1 MRRIVLGIAGALKLG
16 GSPEGEIHK
25 AQLTHD
31 FPDCCLITGKNYPG
45 DGRSFLGC
53 GVVTE
58 DNRVATAAHVIE
70 GKVDIAISFA
80 GSFGEE
86 NARNRIKA
94 EHAYIHKGH
103 SGHHSHNDLAI
114 LEFDKELEVVPSP
127 RATDNDFKE
136 ANLVTVVGY
145 GAMENRGVYLNF
157 EKNYADDIKMI
168 SNEQNLNNGDEA
180 SYGFDGHTEFVIGP
194 RPCEADSGGPVYTS
208 SGNDRR
214 LLGVFTRKV
223 SWHLYDRSTISN
235 CQRESI
241 CSLIKPFNENDYE
254 RKF

>member
-1 MRRIVLGIAGALKLG
+1 MRRVVLSIVSAFKLG
-16 GSPEGEIHK
+16 GSPEGKIE
-25 AQLTHD
+25 AARLTHA

-45 DGRSFLGC
+45 GGRSFLGC
-53 GVVTE
+53 GVVIE

-70 GKVDIAISFA
+70 GKEDIAISFA

-86 NARNRIKA
+86 SAKNRIKA
-94 EHAYIHKGH
+94 AHGYIHKDH
-103 SGHHSHNDLAI
+103 SSHHSHNDLAI
-114 LEFDKELEVVPSP
+114 LEFDKQLGVVPSP
-127 RATDNDFKE
+127 RATDNDFKT
-136 ANLVTVVGY
+136 ASLVTVVGY
-145 GAMENRGVYLNF
+145 GALENRGVYLNF

-168 SNEQNLNNGDEA
+168 SNEHNQNSGDEA

-208 SGNDRR
+208 SGGDRR

-223 SWHLYDRSTISN
+223 SWHHYKHSVISN
-235 CQRESI
+235 CQRESV
-241 CSLIKPFNENDYE
+241 CSLIETFNQNDYE